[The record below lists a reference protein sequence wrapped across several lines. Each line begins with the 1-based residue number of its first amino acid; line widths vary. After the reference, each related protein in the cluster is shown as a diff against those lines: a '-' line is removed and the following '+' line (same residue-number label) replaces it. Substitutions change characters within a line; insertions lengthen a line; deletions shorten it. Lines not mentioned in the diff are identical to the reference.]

1 MFKTNV
7 KLNIAPMKSLKLNF
21 LWISCN
27 LFLAKMVVLHSL
39 QANFKDLHI
48 CVQQITQCTILYTFV
63 NNYFMFMKMNCMAS
77 PCQVD
82 K

>member
-7 KLNIAPMKSLKLNF
+7 ELTIAPMKSLKLNF

-27 LFLAKMVVLHSL
+27 LFLAKIHYKQIL
-39 QANFKDLHI
+39 KTYI